1 MKSVRAGFVGVF
13 LSLAA
18 ALPAW
23 AGDLTVFAGLPS
35 PRDSWG
41 RAYGASL
48 TSTLV
53 PVIGFEGEAARVSG
67 GNLDTA
73 MTSFTASAVV
83 SPPIG
88 LVTPYGG
95 VGAGVFRQTLTG
107 GISDTGRLTALFG
120 GVKVKAAGILVLKAE
135 YRKISL
141 SGNPPIRLDRRIS
154 IGAGVSF

>member
-1 MKSVRAGFVGVF
+1 MIVARAFVFCAVV
-13 LSLAA
+13 SLASTLQA
-18 ALPAW
+18 S

-35 PRDSWG
+35 PSDAWG
-41 RAYGASL
+41 RAYGVAL

-67 GNLDTA
+67 ESLDTA

-88 LVTPYGG
+88 FVTPYGG

-107 GISDTGRLTALFG
+107 GISDTGRLTAVFG
-120 GVKVKAAGILVLKAE
+120 GVKVKTAGLLVLKAE

-141 SGNPPIRLDRRIS
+141 AGNPPIRLDRRFS
-154 IGAGVSF
+154 VGAGVSF